1 MLKYAKVIDKKTKE
15 CQVGLGTNIEAYV
28 AQGMTEQEVEQAYNG
43 SWYLEGHTPEKP
55 QPTYDEIKELR
66 KQYRRKYMDDSTAE
80 RSRKQA
86 NGSWTAEDEIEYIE
100 LDERIT
106 QEIEQLYPY
115 PSE

>member
-1 MLKYAKVIDKKTKE
+1 MQKYAKVIDENTKE
-15 CQVGLGTNIEAYV
+15 CEVGIGTNEAYYV
-28 AQGMTEQEVEQAYNG
+28 SLGMSLMDVEEAYNG
-43 SWYLEGHTPEKP
+43 CWYLTGYAPEEP
-55 QPTYDEIKELR
+55 EPTADEIKELR

-86 NGSWTAEDEIEYIE
+86 NGSWTAEDESEYLA

-115 PSE
+115 SE

>member
-1 MLKYAKVIDKKTKE
+1 MEKYAKVLDIETNE
-15 CQVGLGTNIEAYV
+15 VSVAVGSRHPDDYTL
-28 AQGMTEQEVEQAYNG
+28 MEVEEAFDG
-43 SWYLEGHTPEKP
+43 RWYVKGYAPEKP
-55 QPTYDEIKELR
+55 QPTADEIKELR

>member
-1 MLKYAKVIDKKTKE
+1 MEKYAKVVNEETKE
-15 CQVGLGTNIEAYV
+15 CQVGIGTNVEFYKSLGMTLQDVEEAYDGRWFLSGYV
-28 AQGMTEQEVEQAYNG
+28 
-43 SWYLEGHTPEKP
+43 PEKP
-55 QPTYDEIKELR
+55 QPTADEIKELR
-66 KQYRRKYMDDSTAE
+66 KEYRRKYMDDSTSE

-86 NGSWTAEDEIEYIE
+86 NGSWTAEDESEYLA

>member
-1 MLKYAKVIDKKTKE
+1 MEKYAKVLDIETNE
-15 CQVGLGTNIEAYV
+15 VSVAVGSKHPDGYTLMDVEEAFDGRWYV
-28 AQGMTEQEVEQAYNG
+28 KGYA
-43 SWYLEGHTPEKP
+43 PEKP
-55 QPTYDEIKELR
+55 QPTADEIKELR

-106 QEIEQLYPY
+106 QEIVQLYPY